1 MNTGRRLL
9 LGLFCMA
16 LLFAGGGEFRDINLR
31 MFVLAIGVDHIPD
44 QPGQDRYTFKIA
56 IPSGD
61 PKSGE
66 QMSLLIT
73 QDSTSIVKAVRQ
85 LKSKVDKELD
95 FGQCKAIVYGYD
107 YARQGIEKMQDW
119 SIRRRD
125 IQMILFP
132 AVGKPTAE
140 AVLRVQS
147 PSERIA
153 GNALFLALSEE
164 GTESPYIAKVF
175 SFDLARRMREKGLDP
190 YMPVIEAEGGTTLLV
205 NKVALMDKKKVI
217 KILPPDETKLLNL
230 LTNHAISSNYEIMTN
245 GEIYELNIPTSKAKY
260 KITASAPGKEVVRF
274 KVRLDA
280 VVEQKEDRE
289 EISKRVQKQIEQAL
303 NKKLSEE
310 LTGVLEKIRNAG
322 TDPIGFGL
330 RYYGRHWNNR
340 TEEEQ
345 WKEIYPRIRFEVMV
359 NTRVKSTGYSL

>member
-1 MNTGRRLL
+1 MNMGKRLL
-9 LGLFCMA
+9 TGLCCLS
-16 LLFAGGGEFRDINLR
+16 LLFAPGCEFRDINLR
-31 MFVLAIGVDHIPD
+31 LFVLAIGVDHIPD

-56 IPSGD
+56 IPTGD

-73 QDSTSIVKAVRQ
+73 QDSSSIVKAVRQ

-95 FGQCKAIVYGYD
+95 FGHCKAILYGEA
-107 YARQGIEKMQDW
+107 YAKQGIEKMQDW

-140 AVLRVQS
+140 AVLGVQ
-147 PSERIA
+147 PPPERIA

-164 GTESPYIAKVF
+164 GTASPYIAKTY
-175 SFDLARRMREKGLDP
+175 SFDLGRRMREKGLDP
-190 YMPVIEAEGGTTLLV
+190 FLPVIEAQGGTTLLV

-217 KILPPDETKLLNL
+217 RILPPEETKLFNL
-230 LTNHAISSNYEIMTN
+230 LTNHAVSSNYEVMLDDAL
-245 GEIYELNIPTSKAKY
+245 YEMNIPRSKAKY
-260 KITASAPGKEVVRF
+260 KIVTSLPGKEVIRF
-274 KVRLDA
+274 KVNMEA
-280 VVEQKEDRE
+280 VIEQKEDRE
-289 EISKRVQKQIEQAL
+289 EISRHIQKQLEQEM
-303 NKKLSEE
+303 NKKLSRE
-310 LTGVLEKIRNAG
+310 LTGMLEKIRSTG

-345 WKEIYPRIRFEVMV
+345 WKEIYPRIRFEVLV
-359 NTRVKSTGYSL
+359 NTKIKSTGYSL

>member
-1 MNTGRRLL
+1 MNMRKRLL
-9 LGLFCMA
+9 TGLCCLS
-16 LLFAGGGEFRDINLR
+16 LLFIGGCEFRDINLR
-31 MFVLAIGVDHIPD
+31 LFVLAIGVDHIPD

-73 QDSTSIVKAVRQ
+73 QDSSSIVKAVRQ

-95 FGQCKAIVYGYD
+95 FGHCKAILFGEA
-107 YARQGIEKMQDW
+107 YAKQGIEKMQDW

-140 AVLRVQS
+140 AVLGVQQ

-153 GNALFLALSEE
+153 GNSLFLALSEE
-164 GTESPYIAKVF
+164 GTESPYIAKTF
-175 SFDLARRMREKGLDP
+175 SFDLDRRMSEKGLDP
-190 YMPVIEAEGGTTLLV
+190 FLPVIEAEGGTTILV
-205 NKVALMDKKKVI
+205 NKVALMDKRKVI
-217 KILPPDETKLLNL
+217 RILPPEETKLLNL
-230 LTNHAISSNYEIMTN
+230 LTNRAVSSNYEVESN
-245 GEIYELNIPTSKAKY
+245 GQIYELNIPTSKAKY
-260 KITASAPGKEVVRF
+260 KITASQPGKEVIRF
-274 KVRLDA
+274 KVRLEA

-289 EISKRVQKQIEQAL
+289 EISKHVQKQIEQAL
-303 NKKLSEE
+303 NKKLSQE
-310 LTGVLEKIRNAG
+310 LTGVLEKIRSAG
-322 TDPIGFGL
+322 VDPIGFGL

-345 WKEIYPRIRFEVMV
+345 WKEIYPRIRFEVLV
-359 NTRVKSTGYSL
+359 NTKIKSTGYSL